1 MRGWCIGGTADT
13 PVCKRRFNSYLS
25 AINMKEVKKKELK
38 GKTLSQYDKTEADLI
53 ELDEIASQILIS
65 LKQKKLTPVEI
76 YGLLEVVKLQV
87 NQEVINRERIESIKR
102 FGGLK

>member
-1 MRGWCIGGTADT
+1 
-13 PVCKRRFNSYLS
+13 
-25 AINMKEVKKKELK
+25 MKEVKKKELK